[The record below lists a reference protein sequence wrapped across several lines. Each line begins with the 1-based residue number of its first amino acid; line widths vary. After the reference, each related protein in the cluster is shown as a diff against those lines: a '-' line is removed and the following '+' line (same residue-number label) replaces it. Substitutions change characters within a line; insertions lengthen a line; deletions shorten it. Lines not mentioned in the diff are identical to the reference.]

1 MERFKG
7 NILQVTGPLLSLCK
21 GVKDVRNTPSD
32 DVVEINFLNV
42 TERSKKC

>member
-1 MERFKG
+1 MERFQG
-7 NILQVTGPLLSLCK
+7 NILQVTSPLLSLCK

-32 DVVEINFLNV
+32 EVAEMHFLNV

>member
-1 MERFKG
+1 MERFQG

-32 DVVEINFLNV
+32 DVVEIYFLNV